1 MFEVK
6 SMDVNFSLLKLK
18 LDTVYRDLPMEE
30 AQKRF
35 ADATATVP
43 AELAVPVAT
52 REIAKPKK
60 ARKVVKALVPK
71 SG

>member
-1 MFEVK
+1 M
-6 SMDVNFSLLKLK
+6 
-18 LDTVYRDLPMEE
+18 VYRDLPLEE

-35 ADATATVP
+35 AEATATTP
-43 AELAVPVAT
+43 AELAVPVET

-71 SG
+71 SA